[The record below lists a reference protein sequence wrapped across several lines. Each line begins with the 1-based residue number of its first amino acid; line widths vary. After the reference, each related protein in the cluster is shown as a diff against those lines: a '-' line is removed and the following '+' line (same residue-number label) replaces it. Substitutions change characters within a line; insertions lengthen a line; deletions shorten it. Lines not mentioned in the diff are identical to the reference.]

1 MRLARTDLSKICLMG
16 VSVRTNNEREMNP
29 DIAQIPQL
37 ISAYHADQVV
47 HAIAHRVTPGVTYV
61 VYTHFDS
68 DEHGD
73 YTCFIGEAVDPLK
86 VEQSDDLDT
95 LQISASTYAKL
106 TAGPGQMPGVVIAA
120 WQRIWAMQPAELG
133 GNRTYRA
140 DFEVHDQRAQNT
152 KEAVI
157 DIYLGIE

>member
-1 MRLARTDLSKICLMG
+1 MG
-16 VSVRTNNEREMNP
+16 VSVRTNNEREMSP
-29 DIAQIPQL
+29 DTAQIPQL
-37 ISAYHADQVV
+37 ISAYYADQVA
-47 HAIAHRVTPGVTYV
+47 HAIAHRVTPGLTYV
-61 VYTHFDS
+61 FYTHFDS

-106 TAGPGQMPGVVIAA
+106 TAGPGQMPEVVIAA
-120 WQRIWAMQPAELG
+120 WQRIWAMPPAELG
-133 GNRTYRA
+133 GKRTYRA
-140 DFEVHDQRAQNT
+140 DFEVHDQRAQNPN
-152 KEAVI
+152 EAVI